1 MHILAIDPGIHQGWC
16 WIAGPD
22 STHETFRSYR
32 CHLGDPPNVDVCTKI
47 LIECP
52 QVYRADQSKAD
63 PNDLIKLALRV
74 GRLLERFKSH
84 DVRMVY
90 PREWKGQQSKTVT
103 KNRMFRKYPDL
114 EGWLNASGVSAS
126 LQNNV
131 IDAVGIA
138 DWGLDN
144 WYRAWSFT

>member
-1 MHILAIDPGIHQGWC
+1 MNILAIDPGIHQGWC
-16 WIAGPD
+16 WLAPTQYQIGLGHAPKPD
-22 STHETFRSYR
+22 INT
-32 CHLGDPPNVDVCTKI
+32 NV

-84 DVRMVY
+84 DVRLVY

-114 EGWLNASGVSAS
+114 EDRLNRSGVAAG

-144 WYRAWSFT
+144 WHRAWSFT